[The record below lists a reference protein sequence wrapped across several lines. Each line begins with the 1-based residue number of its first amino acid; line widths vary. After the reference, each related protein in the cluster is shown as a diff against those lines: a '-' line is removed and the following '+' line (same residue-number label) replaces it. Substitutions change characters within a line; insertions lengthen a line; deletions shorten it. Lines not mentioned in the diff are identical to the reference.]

1 MENLSMIS
9 KLNKSFTI
17 LITLN
22 LLSLYI
28 LGCTST
34 KPNSHGDNYAPD
46 SISNLLTE
54 LSDGNIVE
62 YYENGLYEYR
72 NSNGELLNQGKYLY
86 KKIDGTH
93 GEVVFNNGANPYI
106 RVSFNFNNPN
116 FGYYKWNAPPYRS
129 GEFEILKRTKDKAD
143 SFDQALKYVY
153 GIGNSKNQDLSPLV
167 LPDGVYRF
175 FIQTQE
181 KPVKKGILFF
191 ITIKENG
198 IYDFE
203 QKHNNPMAPHTNHY
217 RYTKIHTNKAE
228 LILSGFDQE
237 IFYLTFQNLDS
248 GSFTK
253 KSAQKDHIYN
263 GIFLKE

>member
-1 MENLSMIS
+1 MENLSMINRS
-9 KLNKSFTI
+9 NKSFAF

-22 LLSLYI
+22 ILSLYI

-34 KPNSHGDNYAPD
+34 KSSSDQDNFAPD
-46 SISNLLTE
+46 SVSNLLTE

-72 NSNGELLNQGKYLY
+72 NSNGELLDHGNYLY
-86 KKIDGTH
+86 NKIDGTH
-93 GEVVFNNGANPYI
+93 GEVVFNNVDNQYM
-106 RVSFNFNNPN
+106 RVSFNFNNPII
-116 FGYYKWNAPPYRS
+116 GYYKWNAPPYNS
-129 GEFEILKRTKDKAD
+129 GRFEIIKRTKDTAD

-181 KPVKKGILFF
+181 KPVKRGILFF

-198 IYDFE
+198 QYDFE
-203 QKHNNPMAPHTNHY
+203 QKHKNPMAPHTNHY
-217 RYTKIHTNKAE
+217 LYTKKSTNKAE

-248 GSFTK
+248 GIFTK
-253 KSAQKDHIYN
+253 QSIQKDHIYT